1 MNSKESIKEFILS
14 ELINDPNIEN
24 LEDRDPLIETG
35 IIDSLGIMKLLAF
48 LEETFSIHIPDG
60 EIIPE
65 NFECIEAISLL
76 VQNKK
81 F

>member
-1 MNSKESIKEFILS
+1 MNSKESIKEFILL

-48 LEETFSIHIPDG
+48 LEETFSIHIPDR

-65 NFECIEAISLL
+65 NFESIEAISLL
-76 VQNKK
+76 VQNER